1 MKGPGVVVYACYL
14 SYGRQ
19 RLGGW
24 WFKVSPGKKLARPYL
39 NKLGTVA
46 YACNPSNTGGTGRRI
61 MVQGQPLYTQKSKI
75 LSEKVI
81 KVKHKWGSMGQVLE
95 SLPSERE
102 ALNSNSG
109 T

>member
-1 MKGPGVVVYACYL
+1 
-14 SYGRQ
+14 
-19 RLGGW
+19 
-24 WFKVSPGKKLARPYL
+24 
-39 NKLGTVA
+39 
-46 YACNPSNTGGTGRRI
+46 